1 MKIHTLDFGTQT
13 IDADDII
20 SFPEGFLGFAEQKEF
35 KLFHEDND
43 SPTVHSLQSI
53 TDEGFSMS
61 LVAPSTFGIDYEI
74 ALTDQEQNLLNLENA
89 NDAVVALIVY
99 KQHDDAK
106 TATDMKVVVKAPVI
120 INIKDKL
127 GMQKTLDFI
136 EVRNLAA

>member
-43 SPTVHSLQSI
+43 NPTVHSLQSI

-74 ALTDQEQNLLNLENA
+74 ALTDQEQSLLNLENT
-89 NDAVVALIVY
+89 NDVVVALIVY
-99 KQHDDAK
+99 KQHNGEA
-106 TATDMKVVVKAPVI
+106 ATDMKVVVKAPVI